1 MANLYESGE
10 EIEMSGTYCLL
21 ARDDAKPSADYSAWV
36 IPASKEA
43 GAAAENDEVFVHGR
57 SWSLD
62 PVLVA
67 LWVACCV
74 AFGLWGV
81 L

>member
-1 MANLYESGE
+1 MEHDHSLFFRGDEPE
-10 EIEMSGTYCLL
+10 T
-21 ARDDAKPSADYSAWV
+21 KPSADYSAWV
-36 IPASKEA
+36 LSAREEA
-43 GAAAENDEVFVHGR
+43 GAASSNDEVFMHGR

-74 AFGLWGV
+74 AFSLWGV